1 LQSLIDSKILLVDGM
16 TTKLGSNEEVSN
28 SQSTCVQ
35 SSDTVYSLNLNYSNK
50 RMKFKVTAVQQKEVQ
65 VIVRLNSN

>member
-1 LQSLIDSKILLVDGM
+1 M
-16 TTKLGSNEEVSN
+16 ATKLGSNEEVSN
-28 SQSTCVQ
+28 SQATCVQ

-50 RMKFKVTAVQQKEVQ
+50 RMKFKVTAVQQKETQ